1 MYELYQL
8 NNIIIKLQPITIL
21 KKNNRENYNT
31 NKVCLIQ
38 HQGDRHDRES
48 DTGMFFS
55 CCSPAHTRRVDSHWK
70 FFLYQ
75 TGAYSL

>member
-38 HQGDRHDRES
+38 HQPGVE
-48 DTGMFFS
+48 T
-55 CCSPAHTRRVDSHWK
+55 V
-70 FFLYQ
+70 
-75 TGAYSL
+75 